1 MSEMNLHL
9 TELEQLYRLWDK
21 EEIKDLMSRNA
32 YYTANDE
39 RRRAITELWVSS
51 DEYRKTA
58 SLGYN
63 NGYYTGLDNIM
74 KHFVSDCYDDRKALL
89 EQYHEA
95 AGVEV
100 TEKNLGYGC
109 SFVHTRNTPYIEIAG
124 DGKTA
129 KYIGYDCGLY
139 CIGSP
144 DGGSDSNF
152 TFAKIYADLV
162 KEGDDW
168 KIWHMLTA
176 YDHIIPA
183 GKRYGDLDPE
193 APWGADV
200 VERSCGDPT
209 VRDVAYDALY
219 GWVDVWERLPR
230 PYYTFDNSKAYTAE
244 GKPACYK
251 IGLYR

>member
-1 MSEMNLHL
+1 MSEMELHL
-9 TELEQLYRLWDK
+9 TPEEQVWRLWDK
-21 EEIKDLMSRNA
+21 EEIKDLMSRSA

-51 DEYRKTA
+51 DENRKTA

-74 KHFVSDCYDDRKALL
+74 KHYVSDCRDSRFENLRSWHEETDL
-89 EQYHEA
+89 ELS
-95 AGVEV
+95 
-100 TEKNLGYGC
+100 EKNLGHGA
-109 SFVHTRNTPYIEIAG
+109 SFVHTRNTPYIELSG

-139 CIGSP
+139 CIGKP
-144 DGGSDSNF
+144 DGTSDSNF
-152 TFAKIYADLV
+152 TFAKIFADLIR
-162 KEGDDW
+162 EGDDW
-168 KIWHMLTA
+168 KIWHMLIT

-183 GKRYGDLDPE
+183 GRSYGELDPE
-193 APWGADV
+193 APWGADI
-200 VERSCGDPT
+200 VEQACGDPT
-209 VRDVAYDALY
+209 IRDVAYDSLY

-230 PYYTFDNSKAYTAE
+230 PYYTFDNAKGYTAE

-251 IGLYR
+251 IGLYK